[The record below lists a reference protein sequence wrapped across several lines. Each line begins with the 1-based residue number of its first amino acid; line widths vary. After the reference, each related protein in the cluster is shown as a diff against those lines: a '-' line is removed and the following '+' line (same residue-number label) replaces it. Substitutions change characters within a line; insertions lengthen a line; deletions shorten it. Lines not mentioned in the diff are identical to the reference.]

1 MNRTNDW
8 IDTLGKRAAG
18 QAMTSAIDYLD
29 ANGLRSAVDVD
40 ALCAAL
46 KRIAPA
52 AALEGMDEARRA
64 GAAGLHGT
72 WAEIA
77 FKASMMAAGIKAAK
91 EATAGL
97 AVGK

>member
-1 MNRTNDW
+1 
-8 IDTLGKRAAG
+8 
-18 QAMTSAIDYLD
+18 
-29 ANGLRSAVDVD
+29 
-40 ALCAAL
+40 
-46 KRIAPA
+46 
-52 AALEGMDEARRA
+52 MDEARRA